1 MLKVTHSH
9 AFHLSL
15 YTLGGGHTIICCCCC
30 SGCFSW
36 ARTRKY
42 ILALLCIY
50 KYLLPFFLFIFFLK
64 CIFMGLLV
72 FAWQCLGCCLL
83 IFMASFFIFHSSCNK
98 ASKRSAYV
106 YINLTFS
113 YFLLSFWHKKKV
125 IEVQLLLL
133 CAYKSW
139 NCRFLVATVSV
150 IM

>member
-9 AFHLSL
+9 AFKLLHLK
-15 YTLGGGHTIICCCCC
+15 
-30 SGCFSW
+30 W
-36 ARTRKY
+36 RTHY
-42 ILALLCIY
+42 
-50 KYLLPFFLFIFFLK
+50 YLLLLLLWLLFLSTHTQIHTHTVMHIQIFIAIFPFHIFFK

-98 ASKRSAYV
+98 ASKRPAYV

-113 YFLLSFWHKKKV
+113 YFLLSFWHKEKV